1 VPPLS
6 YNLLALSDIHLGS
19 DLVSHVRPDA
29 PRRTAGSARRDHD
42 LAELFDWYREH
53 RVEGKPWRLVIG
65 GDFIDFT
72 GMSVMPAQSE
82 RAALL
87 TEPTDEELRHGL
99 GGAADHVLA
108 KLRLV
113 MEHHVSVMDA
123 LARFIAAGNHLVIV
137 PGNHD
142 VDWHWDSVQAE
153 FRRALAERAGVTAE
167 RIEFSHWFYYEEGLI
182 YLEHGHQYDGYC
194 SHDHV
199 LHPVSPTDPRRTT
212 QSISDILV
220 RRVVRPTRGMN
231 EAGHDKMGVADYLR
245 FAGSLG
251 VSGMAALVRRFADAI
266 GAALELWREHVSE
279 AANLVRREHERKLQQ
294 LIQAKSFGI
303 ERLRSLVRL
312 QHPPLTRSLG
322 AIASSLMLDQ
332 LGLALV
338 AVAAV
343 GAVLLWAEHWGIASS
358 TSLAVLGGLVVT
370 RHVWLRRASVEPSA
384 LLRERAA
391 GVARLFPAA
400 VVVMGHT
407 HLPEVRPTAEA
418 TTYINLGSWTE
429 DEPLDGASPA
439 LPTTRTHLVVTV
451 AGEGPSARL
460 LTWGDSGPQPF
471 VTEPKAS

>member
-1 VPPLS
+1 VPPVS

-19 DLVSHVRPDA
+19 DLVYHVRPDA
-29 PRRTAGSARRDHD
+29 PRRTASSARRDRD
-42 LAELFDWYREH
+42 LARLFDWYREH
-53 RVEGKPWRLVIG
+53 RVGGKPWRLVIG

-72 GMSVMPAQSE
+72 GMSVMPAQGD
-82 RAALL
+82 RAGLV
-87 TEPTDEELRHGL
+87 TEPTEEELRHGL

-113 MEHHVSVMDA
+113 MEHHATVMDA
-123 LARFIAAGNHLVIV
+123 LGRFIAAGNHLVIV

-153 FRRALAERAGVTAE
+153 FRQALAARAGASAE
-167 RIEFSHWFYYEEGLI
+167 RIEFSHWFYYEEGVI

-212 QSISDILV
+212 QSLSDILV

-231 EAGHDKMGVADYLR
+231 EGGHDKMSVQDYLR

-251 VSGMAALVRRFADAI
+251 FGGMAALVTRFADVV
-266 GAALELWREHVSE
+266 GAALTLWREHVSE
-279 AANLVRREHERKLQQ
+279 AASLVRREHERKLQQ
-294 LIQAKSFGI
+294 LSLAKSFGI

-332 LGLALV
+332 LGLGLV
-338 AVAAV
+338 AVGALA
-343 GAVLLWAEHWGIASS
+343 AVLLWAEHRGIASS
-358 TSLAVLGGLVVT
+358 TSLAVVGGLALM
-370 RHVWLRRASVEPSA
+370 RHIWLRRASVEPSA
-384 LLRERAA
+384 LLRERSA

-407 HLPEVRPTAEA
+407 HLPEVRPTAE
-418 TTYINLGSWTE
+418 TSTYINLGSWTE
-429 DEPLDGASPA
+429 DDMADGVSPA
-439 LPTTRTHLVVTV
+439 LPTTRTHLVITV

-471 VTEPKAS
+471 APDPEAS